1 VVSTLRPPDARKV
14 IEVAPGAC
22 WNPAV
27 EASGIEIRVATIDDL
42 DGLLALYTVLA
53 DGRPGA
59 APAGPDVSEPVFAA
73 ALADPNRALLVAV
86 AGGRPVGTV
95 DLLVVPNLT
104 RGGRPWSIVENV
116 VVADGERRR
125 GIGSLLMR
133 EVRRRAAAAGCY
145 KIQLLSRKHR
155 VEAHAFY
162 ESAGF
167 EPVAEG
173 FRCYL

>member
-1 VVSTLRPPDARKV
+1 VRPGV
-14 IEVAPGAC
+14 
-22 WNPAV
+22 
-27 EASGIEIRVATIDDL
+27 EIRDATTDDL

-59 APAGPDVSEPVFAA
+59 APAGPDVGEPVLAT

-86 AGGRPVGTV
+86 SGSRLVGTV

-116 VVADGERRR
+116 VVTPAARRA
-125 GIGSLLMR
+125 GIGSSLMQ
-133 EVRRRAAAAGCY
+133 EVRRRAVAAGCY
-145 KIQLLSRKHR
+145 KVQLLSRKHR

-167 EPVAEG
+167 EAVAEG
-173 FRCYL
+173 FRLYLGPG